1 MSSGSFAQVDGEI
14 MSDKLQASVAV
25 AEIKVDGASVALA
38 ERDLEEIVI
47 DTTYNL
53 PSMASIR
60 FHDPKLKWTDGD
72 TFAMGGTLS
81 IKLGPSKSMEGVEA
95 GEVFLGEIVAIEP
108 SFSALG
114 TNNLTIRAYDRSHRL
129 HIGTKS
135 RTFLETSDSDIVS
148 DISRE
153 LGLTPGTIATLPK
166 QPYII
171 QNNLTDYEFLSL
183 RAKRAGCLFSV
194 VANKV
199 NFHKPDKMVVGP
211 VLEMGET
218 LRALSLRMSAAR
230 QAQTIVVRGWDF
242 KAKKEIASGNTAP
255 DELFWAKNGVNK
267 AGGAAAKTAFGVNG
281 TTTLTNLVP
290 QTMGEADAMAAAAAV
305 DQEGYFVEADG
316 VAYGH
321 PKLIAGVQV
330 ELTELGKMYSGKYYV
345 TSATHIYNSAGYEV
359 HFTVAG
365 RYPQT
370 FHELLRSGAN
380 GAGDQGAIHGVVV
393 GIVTNVKDP
402 DDLGR
407 IKVRF
412 PWMTDLADKVE
423 SNWARMASN
432 SAGKDRGIYF
442 LPEVDD
448 EVLVAFEQGNPNYPF
463 IVGMLWNGKDT
474 VPETNTVAHT
484 GEGTIHRMIV
494 SRLGHRIV
502 FDDSKSKKSILIE
515 DADKKNSIFIDTVKN
530 DITIKGAGNMLIDI
544 TGNIDIKAGGNISM
558 EARAN
563 FTVKS
568 TNAEV
573 AANANIKLDAKAM
586 LDMKAVGMAT
596 LESTGGIG
604 TLKGTMVNV
613 ESAGPAMVKG
623 TPIMLN

>member
-1 MSSGSFAQVDGEI
+1 MA
-14 MSDKLQASVAV
+14 DKLQASVAV
-25 AEIKVDGASVALA
+25 AEIKVGGASIPLA

-72 TFAMGGTLS
+72 TFEMGDTLS
-81 IKLGPSKSMEGVEA
+81 ITLGPSMSMEGVEA
-95 GEVFLGEIVAIEP
+95 GEVFVGEIVAIEP
-108 SFSALG
+108 NFSALG
-114 TNNLTIRAYDRSHRL
+114 TNNLTIRAYDKSHRL

-135 RTFLETSDSDIVS
+135 RTFLEKSDSDIVS

-153 LGLTPGTIATLPK
+153 LGLNTGTIATLPK

-218 LRALSLRMSAAR
+218 LRALSLRMSSAR
-230 QAQTIVVRGWDF
+230 QAQKIVVRGWDF
-242 KAKKEIASGNTAP
+242 KAKKEITTNTAP
-255 DELFWAKNGVNK
+255 EELWTKNGVKK

-290 QTMGEADAMAAAAAV
+290 QTKGEADAIAAAAAV

-330 ELTELGKMYSGKYYV
+330 ELKELGTTYSGKYYV

-402 DDLGR
+402 DNLGR
-407 IKVRF
+407 IKVRY
-412 PWMTDLADKVE
+412 PWLTDVADKVE

-432 SAGKDRGIYF
+432 SAGKDRGIFF

-474 VPETNTVAHT
+474 VPETNSVAHT

-544 TGNIDIKAGGNISM
+544 TGNIDIKAGGNITM
-558 EARAN
+558 EATGN
-563 FTVKS
+563 FTAKS

-573 AANANIKLDAKAM
+573 TANANIKLDAKAM

-596 LESTGGIG
+596 LESTGAVGV
-604 TLKGTMVNV
+604 LKGTMVNV
-613 ESAGPAMVKG
+613 ESSGPAVMQG
-623 TPIMLN
+623 NPIMLN